1 MKNISSVLIT
11 LILSTSCLAK
21 QAYLDQPMYDL
32 NQEKKTF
39 MSEVIPEL
47 KKNRII
53 LVGEHHSTQSHH
65 AAQLNVIQALH
76 ESGLNIAIGLEM
88 FRSDSQQAL
97 NRWVSGDMQESKFQ
111 KIYYNNWNFPWPAYS
126 LIFKYAREKKIPMI
140 GLNVARDITRQV
152 SRHGFQSLSEEK
164 RGKLADVACKVD
176 KEYMEYIRN
185 AYGAH
190 SHGNLNFTYF
200 CEAQLVWDSVMAISA
215 LNYLE
220 ANPDAVVVILTGT
233 GHAQKAAIPRQIRN
247 RSQLP
252 YTVILPEVSG
262 SLEAE
267 TVTKN
272 DADYLIL
279 DL

>member
-1 MKNISSVLIT
+1 MKKISSVLIT
-11 LILSTSCLAK
+11 FILSTSCQAK

-47 KKNRII
+47 KNNRII

-65 AAQLNVIQALH
+65 RAQLNVIQALH
-76 ESGLNIAIGLEM
+76 EAGMDVAIGLEM
-88 FRSDSQQAL
+88 FRSGSQQAL
-97 NRWVSGDMQESKFQ
+97 NRWVSGDMQESEFQ
-111 KIYYNNWNFPWPAYS
+111 EIYYKDWNFPWSAYS
-126 LIFKYAREKKIPMI
+126 MIFKYAREKKIPMI

-152 SRHGFQSLSEEK
+152 SRHGFLSLSEEK
-164 RGKLADVACKVD
+164 RGKLADVACRVD
-176 KEYMEYIRN
+176 KEYMDYIRK

-200 CEAQLVWDSVMAISA
+200 CEAQLVWDNMMAINA

-233 GHAQKAAIPRQIRN
+233 GHAQKAAIPRQIHN

-252 YTVILPEVSG
+252 YAVILPEVSG

-272 DADYLIL
+272 DADYLML